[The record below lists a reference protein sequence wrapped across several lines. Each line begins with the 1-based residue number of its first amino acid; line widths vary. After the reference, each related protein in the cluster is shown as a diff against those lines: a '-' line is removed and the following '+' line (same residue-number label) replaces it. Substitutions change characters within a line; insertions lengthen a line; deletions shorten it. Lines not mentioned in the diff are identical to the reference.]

1 MQYIDQSVDVSVAMQ
16 TLVTFSQT
24 VQKSADAPQNQFAGK
39 VVMDAPVV
47 LPRQAQ
53 TFQTGQET
61 AEVSQTQH
69 LNRVA
74 DVPVAIQQQI
84 PRVLQKE
91 HRDTRDEQRRGSSHC
106 SDELDSHLARR
117 RTKFDHA
124 ELASEEVHHRL

>member
-1 MQYIDQSVDVSVAMQ
+1 MTSSWRPIRAVQIAKKTMDVSPMQYTDQSVDVSVAMH
-16 TLVTFSQT
+16 TPDTISQT
-24 VQKSADAPQNQFAGK
+24 VQKSADAPQNQYAGK

-74 DVPVAIQQQI
+74 DVPVAIQ
-84 PRVLQKE
+84 LT
-91 HRDTRDEQRRGSSHC
+91 DSSFF
-106 SDELDSHLARR
+106 AG
-117 RTKFDHA
+117 RTSTHP
-124 ELASEEVHHRL
+124 S